1 MQGIW
6 QGWTGR
12 SGLGL
17 KAPGCNSPVTVPEA
31 CGSTG
36 ENQPRLSGSPPFVPA
51 ELGPPSPS
59 RAGPGRGG
67 RAWVDVRGSVF
78 RGSSTGDQH
87 QWGAQLAGRGRS
99 NFHLGDIRSSPA
111 LGAAHTPYTDVYQRL
126 AVDQAVVQGI
136 HQTHGI
142 LLQDH
147 QHVLA
152 LPRTEGSPELR

>member
-1 MQGIW
+1 MQGMW

-17 KAPGCNSPVTVPEA
+17 KALGCNSPVTVPEA

-78 RGSSTGDQH
+78 GGSSTGDQH
-87 QWGAQLAGRGRS
+87 
-99 NFHLGDIRSSPA
+99 
-111 LGAAHTPYTDVYQRL
+111 
-126 AVDQAVVQGI
+126 
-136 HQTHGI
+136 
-142 LLQDH
+142 
-147 QHVLA
+147 
-152 LPRTEGSPELR
+152 